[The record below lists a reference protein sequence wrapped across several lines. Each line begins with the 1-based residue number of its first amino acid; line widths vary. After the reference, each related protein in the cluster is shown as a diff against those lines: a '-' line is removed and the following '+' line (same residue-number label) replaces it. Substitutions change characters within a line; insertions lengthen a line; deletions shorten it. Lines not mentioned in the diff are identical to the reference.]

1 LKVKHGR
8 SADDDVHDQNT
19 MIQQEQLLRQH
30 VHLLSVGKYMECK
43 RKTNER
49 MTTVVTLHEIWS
61 PKITNLLLMRRC
73 SSSKVEQKAWDH
85 YSQDY
90 IMSYNSMQSTYFLL
104 MNRQAVR
111 EDLGKGKG
119 EQLR

>member
-1 LKVKHGR
+1 
-8 SADDDVHDQNT
+8 
-19 MIQQEQLLRQH
+19 
-30 VHLLSVGKYMECK
+30 MECK

-49 MTTVVTLHEIWS
+49 MTSVVTQHEIWS
-61 PKITNLLLMRRC
+61 PKITNLLLMRMC

-111 EDLGKGKG
+111 EDLGKGK
-119 EQLR
+119 RRAVTMNYTVTA